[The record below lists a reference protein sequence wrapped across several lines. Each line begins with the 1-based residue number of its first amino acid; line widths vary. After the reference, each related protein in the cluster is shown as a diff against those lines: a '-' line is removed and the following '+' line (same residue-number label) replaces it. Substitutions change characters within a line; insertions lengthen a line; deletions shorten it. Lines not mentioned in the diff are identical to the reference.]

1 MGKSNRADRQ
11 ASARQKAELIM
22 KVRCG
27 MMTASQAAQELGVSR
42 KTYYQWERRGLASLL
57 DGVSEKSAGRPEKVA
72 ACPSPLEQQLAETLR
87 ENELLKQK
95 LILKDL
101 VSGIEV
107 RSGMD
112 RTKKK

>member
-1 MGKSNRADRQ
+1 
-11 ASARQKAELIM
+11 M

-27 MMTASQAAQELGVSR
+27 LMTASQAAQQLGVSR
-42 KTYYQWERRGLASLL
+42 KTYYRWERRGLAGLL
-57 DGVSEKSAGRPEKVA
+57 DGVSTKRAGRPEKTIPA
-72 ACPSPLEQQLAETLR
+72 ELPLEKQLAETLR

-101 VSGIEV
+101 VSGIGV
-107 RSGMD
+107 RSGKD

>member
-1 MGKSNRADRQ
+1 MASSNREAD
-11 ASARQKAELIM
+11 ARRKAEMIM

-27 MMTASQAAQELGVSR
+27 LLTASQAAEALGVSR
-42 KTYYQWERRGLASLL
+42 KTYYRWERRGLAGLL
-57 DGVSEKSAGRPEKVA
+57 EGVSEKTPGRPEKT
-72 ACPSPLEQQLAETLR
+72 ACRASPLEKQLAETLR

-101 VSGIEV
+101 VCGIEV
-107 RSGMD
+107 RSGAD

>member
-1 MGKSNRADRQ
+1 MALPNREAD
-11 ASARQKAELIM
+11 ARRKAELIM

-27 MMTASQAAQELGVSR
+27 LITASQAAETLGVSR
-42 KTYYQWERRGLASLL
+42 KTYYQWERRGLAGLL
-57 DGVSEKSAGRPEKVA
+57 DGVSEKTAGRREKTA
-72 ACPSPLEQQLAETLR
+72 SRASPLEKQLAETLR

-107 RSGMD
+107 RSGAD